1 MIRINLLP
9 VREARKKAD
18 LQQFGLMLGVTF
30 GAAVALAVLFHLSV
44 MHKISTAHARVE
56 QMKQQIDAFKP
67 QLAQVEQFRAKK
79 TDIERKLG
87 VIHDLDRSRS
97 GPVHVLD
104 ELSSHIPERM
114 WLTSME
120 AIPSGVTLQGMS
132 LDTEVVATFM
142 KGLEDSPYF
151 QDVELKST
159 ELAENSGL
167 KLNKFEIHALLKN
180 PEVTSATPG
189 QTGNTGGGAGNPAV
203 SAAAAQT
210 R

>member
-18 LQQFGLMLGVTF
+18 LQQFGLML
-30 GAAVALAVLFHLSV
+30 ALAVGAAITIVVLFHFSIV
-44 MHKISTAHARVE
+44 HQISSAQQQVA

-67 QLAQVEQFRAKK
+67 QLAQVEQYRAKK
-79 TDIERKLG
+79 ADIERKLG

-104 ELSSHIPERM
+104 EISSHTPERL
-114 WLTSME
+114 WLTSLE
-120 AIPSGVTLQGMS
+120 AVPSGVTLLGMS

-142 KGLEDSPYF
+142 KALEDSPYF
-151 QDVELKST
+151 HDVELRST
-159 ELAENSGL
+159 ELSEKDGL
-167 KLNKFEIHALLKN
+167 KLNKFEVHAMLKN
-180 PEVTSATPG
+180 PEVTPV
-189 QTGNTGGGAGNPAV
+189 QTGSRATEPTVN
-203 SAAAAQT
+203 AAAVPT

>member
-18 LQQFGLMLGVTF
+18 LQQFGLMLGLTLGGAVTL
-30 GAAVALAVLFHLSV
+30 VVLFHMSV
-44 MHKISTAHARVE
+44 LHKISNAHARVE

-142 KGLEDSPYF
+142 KALQDSPYF

-167 KLNKFEIHALLKN
+167 KLNKFEIHAMLKN
-180 PEVTSATPG
+180 PEVTPVTPG
-189 QTGNTGGGAGNPAV
+189 PTGSTGGGAGNPAV
-203 SAAAAQT
+203 STAAAQT

>member
-18 LQQFGLMLGVTF
+18 LQQLGLMISVALGV
-30 GAAVALAVLFHLSV
+30 AVAGVVLFHLSIL
-44 MHKISTAHARVE
+44 HQISNAQGQVA

-67 QLAQVEQFRAKK
+67 QLAQVEQYRAKK
-79 TDIERKLG
+79 ADIERKLG

-104 ELSSHIPERM
+104 ELSSHAPERL

-120 AIPSGVTLQGMS
+120 AVSTGVTLQGMS
-132 LDTEVVATFM
+132 LDNEVVATFM
-142 KGLEDSPYF
+142 KALEDSPYF
-151 QDVELKST
+151 QDVELRST
-159 ELAENSGL
+159 ELAERDGL
-167 KLNKFEIHALLKN
+167 KLNKFEIHATLKN
-180 PEVTSATPG
+180 PEVTPV
-189 QTGNTGGGAGNPAV
+189 QTGSAGSP
-203 SAAAAQT
+203 AAAAPVSTAAST

>member
-18 LQQFGLMLGVTF
+18 LQQMGLMLALTL
-30 GAAVALAVLFHLSV
+30 AASVVLCMLFHMSIL
-44 MHKISTAHARVE
+44 HQISTTRTHVE

-67 QLAQVEQFRAKK
+67 QLAQVEQYRTKK
-79 TDIERKLG
+79 ADIERKLG

-104 ELSSHIPERM
+104 ELSSHAPERL
-114 WLTSME
+114 WLTSLE

-142 KGLEDSPYF
+142 KSLEDSPYF

-159 ELAENSGL
+159 ELTEDKGL
-167 KLNKFEIHALLKN
+167 KLNKFEVHAMLKN
-180 PEVTSATPG
+180 PEATPA
-189 QTGNTGGGAGNPAV
+189 QTSDAGSPAPKAAV
-203 SAAAAQT
+203 SAAAAAT
-210 R
+210 H

>member
-18 LQQFGLMLGVTF
+18 LQQLGLMLGLTAG
-30 GAAVALAVLFHLSV
+30 GAIALVILFHLSLL
-44 MHKISTAHARVE
+44 HQISSSHGRVD

-79 TDIERKLG
+79 ADIERKLG

-104 ELSSHIPERM
+104 ELSSHTPERL
-114 WLTSME
+114 WLTSVE
-120 AIPSGVTLQGMS
+120 AVPSGITLLGMS

-142 KGLEDSPYF
+142 KSLEDSPYF
-151 QDVELKST
+151 QDVELRST
-159 ELAENSGL
+159 ELTDQQGL
-167 KLNKFEIHALLKN
+167 KLSKFEVHASLKN
-180 PEVTSATPG
+180 PELTPTTPVQTSDAGG
-189 QTGNTGGGAGNPAV
+189 Q
-203 SAAAAQT
+203 AAQPAARTTAPT

>member
-18 LQQFGLMLGVTF
+18 LQQFGLMLGLAL
-30 GAAVALAVLFHLSV
+30 GAAIALVVIFHLSLL
-44 MHKISTAHARVE
+44 HQISSAHARVDS
-56 QMKQQIDAFKP
+56 MKQQIDAFKP

-79 TDIERKLG
+79 ADIERKLG

-104 ELSSHIPERM
+104 ELSSHTPERL
-114 WLTSME
+114 WLTSLE
-120 AIPSGVTLQGMS
+120 AVPTGITLQGMS

-142 KGLEDSPYF
+142 KSLEDSPYF
-151 QDVELKST
+151 RDVELKST
-159 ELAENSGL
+159 ELAEHEGL
-167 KLNKFEIHALLKN
+167 KLSKFEVHAMLKN
-180 PEVTSATPG
+180 PELSQATPV
-189 QTGNTGGGAGNPAV
+189 QTSDAGSHAAQPAA
-203 SAAAAQT
+203 STAAAPT